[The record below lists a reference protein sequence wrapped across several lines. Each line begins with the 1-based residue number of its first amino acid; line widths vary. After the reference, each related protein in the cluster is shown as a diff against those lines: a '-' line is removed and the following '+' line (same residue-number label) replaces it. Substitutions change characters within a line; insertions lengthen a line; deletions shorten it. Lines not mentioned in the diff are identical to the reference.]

1 MGPGRVG
8 TRLPEVRRSDS
19 YPVGGE
25 RRGAE
30 PHIGGAAKLMAREEV
45 PTEKLQEKAREAI
58 GEEEMRYV
66 LMDLVDAVG
75 SLRQRVEELEEKEQL
90 S

>member
-1 MGPGRVG
+1 
-8 TRLPEVRRSDS
+8 
-19 YPVGGE
+19 
-25 RRGAE
+25 
-30 PHIGGAAKLMAREEV
+30 MARGEV

-66 LMDLVDAVG
+66 IMDLVDAVG
-75 SLRQRVEELEEKEQL
+75 SLRQRVEELEQKEQQ